1 MQKLVSL
8 LLLFL
13 SFSASAQFKSQ
24 LELIKKF
31 PSGNYTVYRF
41 DNRKLDKLGKL
52 WPITINM
59 GSNGLVETVL
69 VKRSG
74 VIDEEFKPDL
84 KEQPGYFAYD
94 NTKLMFLENY
104 AVYYKQSTDYSGN
117 TVYDILYEFI
127 PEGGGPQDMK
137 DASADIAAYRKAT
150 LNSQSGT
157 RADIAKNQA
166 ETEAKE
172 RAENSTKGKTVKSLK
187 YQAADVPQQLGLY
200 SKIKFGVIATL
211 ADGKELKTKSIGGK
225 SDFDDSYIVDAPGC
239 TFADGVLEVG
249 ADATAFPNDEIVLTI
264 KNLNN
269 PSQSITEKITLNYNN
284 AITIKGGGESG
295 SNAYS
300 GSSGNSGCPPQS
312 GKSGSAGQAG
322 QSGCDFNI
330 KIKETKHK
338 ITGTTLYL
346 VEINQSRVNKTMR
359 FKCTPEAK
367 LSLIAFGGSGGD
379 GGGGG
384 TGGNSLSSCPGSG
397 RAGGGN
403 GGSGATGGNGGNL
416 NITKASSNISTS
428 FITITNNGGLGGR
441 AGKGGNGGI
450 SGSNGSQG
458 SAGRD
463 GTTTTNTG
471 AVSIN
476 W

>member
-1 MQKLVSL
+1 M
-8 LLLFL
+8 
-13 SFSASAQFKSQ
+13 
-24 LELIKKF
+24 
-31 PSGNYTVYRF
+31 
-41 DNRKLDKLGKL
+41 
-52 WPITINM
+52 
-59 GSNGLVETVL
+59 
-69 VKRSG
+69 
-74 VIDEEFKPDL
+74 
-84 KEQPGYFAYD
+84 
-94 NTKLMFLENY
+94 
-104 AVYYKQSTDYSGN
+104 
-117 TVYDILYEFI
+117 
-127 PEGGGPQDMK
+127 
-137 DASADIAAYRKAT
+137 
-150 LNSQSGT
+150 
-157 RADIAKNQA
+157 
-166 ETEAKE
+166 
-172 RAENSTKGKTVKSLK
+172 
-187 YQAADVPQQLGLY
+187 
-200 SKIKFGVIATL
+200 

-225 SDFDDSYIVDAPGC
+225 SDFDNSYIVDAPGC

-384 TGGNSLSSCPGSG
+384 SGGNSLSSCPGSG

-471 AVSIN
+471 SVSIN